1 MLVSKL
7 DRDLVL
13 SRGCGHVGNGT
24 GPVLVVL
31 TLDLSLGRA
40 LDGQGQTTCGTDSGR
55 IIF

>member
-7 DRDLVL
+7 DCDLVL